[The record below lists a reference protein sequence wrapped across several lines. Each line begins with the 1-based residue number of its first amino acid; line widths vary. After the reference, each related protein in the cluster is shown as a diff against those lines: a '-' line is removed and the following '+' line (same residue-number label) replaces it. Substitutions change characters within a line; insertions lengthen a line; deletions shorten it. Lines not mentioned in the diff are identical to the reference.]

1 MRLYW
6 LELTTMRKYLSAGH
20 WINKLRII
28 KKQWLIGK
36 KVMNLAEEIKK
47 TLQMEIRL
55 TSAGD
60 KYLEAVITLQDL
72 DVLNSLLREHLG
84 PATKVSGKE
93 VYFPKKIQELI
104 DSLGGLRIEQSF
116 FYRQDG
122 KQVIYAAIWP
132 WQSDPN
138 RITLKSG
145 ISEVAANAG

>member
-1 MRLYW
+1 MW
-6 LELTTMRKYLSAGH
+6 KFLSAGY

-36 KVMNLAEEIKK
+36 KVINLVEEIEK
-47 TLQMEIRL
+47 TLKMEIRL
-55 TSAGD
+55 TSEGG

-72 DVLNSLLREHLG
+72 DLLNSLLKDHLG

-93 VYFPKKIQELI
+93 VYFPTKIQELV

-116 FYRQDG
+116 FYKQDG
-122 KQVIYAAIWP
+122 PQVIYAAIWP

-145 ISEVAANAG
+145 VSEGIPKTA

>member
-1 MRLYW
+1 MWKL
-6 LELTTMRKYLSAGH
+6 LSAGY

-28 KKQWLIGK
+28 KKQWVIGK
-36 KVMNLAEEIKK
+36 NVMNLVEKIEK
-47 TLQMEIRL
+47 TLKMEIRL
-55 TSAGD
+55 TSEEG

-93 VYFPKKIQELI
+93 VYFPIKIQELV

-116 FYRQDG
+116 FYKQDG
-122 KQVIYAAIWP
+122 TQVIYAAIWP

-138 RITLKSG
+138 RITVKSG
-145 ISEVAANAG
+145 VSEVIPKTA

>member
-1 MRLYW
+1 MWKL
-6 LELTTMRKYLSAGH
+6 LSTGH
-20 WINKLRII
+20 WINRLRII

-36 KVMNLAEEIKK
+36 KVMNLVEEINK
-47 TLQMEIRL
+47 TLKMEIRL
-55 TSAGD
+55 TSKGG

-93 VYFPKKIQELI
+93 VYFPTKIQELV

-116 FYRQDG
+116 FYKQDG
-122 KQVIYAAIWP
+122 AQVIYVAIWP

-145 ISEVAANAG
+145 VSEVVPNTG